1 LKYIVLIIFFLLLA
15 DIESGPFNIM
25 SITVV
30 LTIGVIVEIVNKRQK
45 SRENKLK
52 IGRMKTQSIVNKY
65 RRKY

>member
-1 LKYIVLIIFFLLLA
+1 
-15 DIESGPFNIM
+15 M

>member
-1 LKYIVLIIFFLLLA
+1 MKYIVLIIFFLLLA